1 MVKKRINA
9 QKIWKKANSLIP
21 GGTHL
26 FSKRPELFLPGK
38 WPTYFK
44 KAKGCFIWDQNNK
57 KYIDLSFMGVGT
69 NILGYSNE
77 KVDQKVIK
85 TLKTSN
91 MSTLNS
97 LEEIKLAE
105 ELIKIHPWFDMA
117 RFTRSGGEA
126 NAVAIRIARSAARK
140 DQVAICGYHG
150 WHDWYLAANLKN
162 KDNLNGLLMKGL
174 KYSGVHK
181 NLFNSV
187 FPFKYNDYKGLK
199 KLIINNPNI
208 GVIKME
214 VSRNFGPENNF
225 LQKVKKLA
233 SKNNIIL
240 IFDECTSG
248 FRETFGGLH
257 KKYNVKPDMMIL
269 GKALG
274 NGYAINAI
282 LGKKKIMKNVENTFI
297 SSTFWT
303 ERIGPTA
310 ALETLK
316 LMRRYKSWNKISMIG
331 KKIKKKWKL
340 IANKYQ
346 IPIEIN
352 GLESL
357 PSFQILDSNWI
368 YYKTFISQEFLKRNI
383 LAANT
388 VYVCIYHSD
397 KILNRYFIELD
408 KIFKVISECL
418 RSKKDIKKLLK
429 SPVCKTGFFRLN

>member
-174 KYSGVHK
+174 KYSGVPK

-368 YYKTFISQEFLKRNI
+368 
-383 LAANT
+383 
-388 VYVCIYHSD
+388 
-397 KILNRYFIELD
+397 
-408 KIFKVISECL
+408 
-418 RSKKDIKKLLK
+418 
-429 SPVCKTGFFRLN
+429 